1 MSARRQEAES
11 RGRRAEDL
19 AALWLFLKGY
29 RILGRREKTGSGELD
44 IVARKGNVLA
54 IVEVKARTTVESG
67 LQAVSWHQQQRIVR
81 GTSSFIGRR
90 RDLANLAIRYDLM
103 IVRPWR
109 LPRHER
115 QFFSADGPRAMDFN

>member
-1 MSARRQEAES
+1 MSSGRRAAES
-11 RGRRAEDL
+11 RGRRAEDI

-54 IVEVKARTTVESG
+54 VVEVKARATLEAG
-67 LQAVSWHQQQRIVR
+67 LEAISWHQQQRIIR
-81 GTSSFIGRR
+81 GASSFMGRR
-90 RDLANLAIRYDLM
+90 RDLAGLAIRYDLM
-103 IVRPWR
+103 VIRPWR
-109 LPRHER
+109 LPCHAR